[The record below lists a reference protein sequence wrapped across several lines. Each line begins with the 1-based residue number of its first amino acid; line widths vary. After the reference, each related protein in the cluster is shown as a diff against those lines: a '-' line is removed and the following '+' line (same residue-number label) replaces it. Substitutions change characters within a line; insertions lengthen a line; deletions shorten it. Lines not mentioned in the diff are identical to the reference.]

1 MENFRITFE
10 VKKGEAKFCRGEQCA
25 FLSKFDGKNLTIQLT
40 YDFRE
45 TPLTLQAEANE
56 GDSVSITVRPYRIE
70 CRVNGALTDEEWPVG
85 SIDIQSDSVSVGD
98 YCLKAEEIAP
108 ENADTAPDYI
118 RRGIRTDEIRM
129 PGVNIGD
136 CIPFS
141 DDRGVQGDG
150 LYHLFY
156 LYDRHHH
163 RSKWGFGA
171 HQWAHVST
179 RDLRMWDEHPM
190 AIAVTEQYEG
200 SICTGSVG
208 FLDGKYYA
216 WYAIRMS
223 DRSPARMT
231 YAVSEDSVH
240 FRKTN
245 KYFTLPAQYEP
256 TSARDPKV
264 VFLDGKVHLFITTTL
279 LSTGNGCLAHL
290 VSDHADMSDFTDCGP
305 IFEHENKDQ
314 PECPDWFKMGTY
326 YYLVYSI
333 RGSARYLVS
342 RKPFSEW
349 NVPEDNTIPCGYVPK
364 SATLNGRRIFSGFVN
379 EGGYA
384 GHLVM
389 AEARQNADGTLQFT
403 DLEA

>member
-98 YCLKAEEIAP
+98 YCLKVEEIAP

-163 RSKWGFGA
+163 RSTPGGD
-171 HQWAHVST
+171 
-179 RDLRMWDEHPM
+179 REERRGN
-190 AIAVTEQYEG
+190 VTG
-200 SICTGSVG
+200 
-208 FLDGKYYA
+208 
-216 WYAIRMS
+216 
-223 DRSPARMT
+223 
-231 YAVSEDSVH
+231 
-240 FRKTN
+240 
-245 KYFTLPAQYEP
+245 
-256 TSARDPKV
+256 
-264 VFLDGKVHLFITTTL
+264 
-279 LSTGNGCLAHL
+279 
-290 VSDHADMSDFTDCGP
+290 
-305 IFEHENKDQ
+305 
-314 PECPDWFKMGTY
+314 DW
-326 YYLVYSI
+326 
-333 RGSARYLVS
+333 
-342 RKPFSEW
+342 
-349 NVPEDNTIPCGYVPK
+349 
-364 SATLNGRRIFSGFVN
+364 
-379 EGGYA
+379 
-384 GHLVM
+384 
-389 AEARQNADGTLQFT
+389 
-403 DLEA
+403 